1 MNRSQHGFTIIEL
14 VIVIAILGILGAVA
28 LPKFADLTSDAK
40 SAAFDGIKGGFTSSL
55 MIAHSKWLAEGS
67 NNTANN
73 TIALEGADVF
83 MTTLGWPNVTD
94 ASQNTTEKLW
104 QVLMSGQQPADWN
117 SNIDSA
123 TAVVFTMT
131 SANKSFTYNPCNGQV
146 TGTF

>member
-1 MNRSQHGFTIIEL
+1 MNRSQQGFTIIEL

-67 NNTANN
+67 NTTDPN
-73 TIALEGADVF
+73 TISLEGSTSVQ
-83 MTTLGWPNVTD
+83 MNTTGWPKTGAGNGD
-94 ASQNTTEKLW
+94 AAALW
-104 QVLMSGQQPADWN
+104 SVLMSGTVPADWTHGQ
-117 SNIDSA
+117 SAGTSA
-123 TAVVFTMT
+123 TYTMQ
-131 SANKSFTYNPCNGQV
+131 SANRSFTYLEANGAV